1 MTSQVLLGNS
11 ETIKITSSETSFYLR
26 VRVFSSMS
34 TITKVSNQ
42 ISKFIMTLFKKLVG
56 LIMVSRALN
65 KSSQSSF
72 LEEWLLTNTL
82 KMDTRCLSQFLAH
95 HLSRVLLPPCRFLQ
109 VCHRTPTVSSICFPK
124 TR

>member
-82 KMDTRCLSQFLAH
+82 KMDTRCLSQFQAH
-95 HLSRVLLPPCRFLQ
+95 RLSRVVLPPCRYLP
-109 VCHRTPTVSSICFPK
+109 VCHRTPMVSNTCSLRIK
-124 TR
+124 